1 MMIGLLI
8 GLHVALGSV
17 AVLGMVIAWFTKK
30 GGLWHR
36 RAGKTYVYGMA
47 AAIVLSFVVSFATQN
62 VFLFL
67 VGLFSGYL
75 VYTGYRSAA
84 ARSSVRSSIDKG
96 VTFFVLL
103 VALTMLVYAVF
114 NLRGDTSIA
123 VILAVFGVILF
134 SLAFSDYRRGNDWP
148 KGKERIVLHLSRIGG
163 ANIATITAVFVV
175 NVQTSP
181 AFIAWLAPSL
191 IGGFLINY
199 HTKALSASRPT

>member
-1 MMIGLLI
+1 MIDLFI
-8 GLHVALGSV
+8 GLHVALGTV
-17 AVLGMVIAWFTKK
+17 AVLGMVIAWSTKK

-36 RAGKTYVYGMA
+36 RAGKAYVYGMA
-47 AAIVLSFVVSFATQN
+47 AAIAVSFVVSLATQN

-67 VGLFSGYL
+67 IGLFSGYL

-84 ARSSVRSSIDKG
+84 ARNSVRSSVDQGI
-96 VTFFVLL
+96 TIFVLL
-103 VALTMLVYAVF
+103 IALSMFVYAVF
-114 NLRGDTSIA
+114 NIRSDVSIA
-123 VILAVFGVILF
+123 VILAVFGAILF
-134 SLAFSDYRRGNDWP
+134 SLAFSDYRRGDYWP
-148 KGKERIVLHLSRIGG
+148 KGKERILLHLSRMGG

-199 HTKALSASRPT
+199 HTRALNASRPA